1 MSKVLRIDFW
11 TNVSERPIKAAK
23 PSNLAVHLETLCLAC
38 LLVLTAGVLPLV
50 LLLHR

>member
-1 MSKVLRIDFW
+1 MSKVLRIDFRA
-11 TNVSERPIKAAK
+11 NAPERPVEAATQSK
-23 PSNLAVHLETLCLAC
+23 LAAYLETLCLAC